1 MRKTEKA
8 SDYNTIRPDMIV
20 YYIKNNA
27 DILKAYSEGGYI
39 ERMSPTKLKKI
50 AAALNNIIYL
60 IEE

>member
-8 SDYNTIRPDMIV
+8 SDYNTIRPDIIV
-20 YYIKNNA
+20 MYINDNI
-27 DILKAYSEGGYI
+27 DILKTYSDNDYI